1 MKAIIK
7 TLLKIANWVVI
18 VGLFA
23 SYLSPYISP
32 TVFWPVAFF
41 GLTHLI
47 WLVALI
53 VIALLSLSYKTNMLK
68 WNVIVFAIGVPLL
81 MRVYGFKNVEPAS
94 NSTLKVASFN
104 TYALGAAI
112 KTNTQEDITN
122 YLNDNKVDCA
132 VLVEWR
138 FNTGKISRKV
148 YPYQQRL
155 SQTNRQNH
163 GILVVSKY
171 PISQAGLID
180 FPEPSYNLAGYV
192 DIETPNELIRV
203 YGVHLE
209 TTRLKS
215 HHYHDLKTLEFDS
228 AYTET
233 AKNVAQRLR
242 LSMVKRAGQVDA
254 IKAHMMA
261 CKHPTLVMGDFND
274 GPLSYTYQQLVEGKN
289 DAFVEAGKGFEAT
302 YLKPFPLLR
311 IDYILYDDRFSCQQ
325 YGSTR
330 AIYSDHKLIFA
341 ELSL

>member
-1 MKAIIK
+1 
-7 TLLKIANWVVI
+7 
-18 VGLFA
+18 
-23 SYLSPYISP
+23 
-32 TVFWPVAFF
+32 
-41 GLTHLI
+41 
-47 WLVALI
+47 
-53 VIALLSLSYKTNMLK
+53 MLK
-68 WNVIVFAIGVPLL
+68 WNAIVLILGIPFL
-81 MRVYGFKNVEPAS
+81 MRVYGFKKVETS
-94 NSTLKVASFN
+94 SEEKFKVASFN

-112 KTNTQEDITN
+112 KTNTQNDIAT
-122 YLNDNKVDCA
+122 YLNDNKIDCA

-138 FNTGKISRKV
+138 FNTGKIPKKL
-148 YPYQQRL
+148 YPYQQRI
-155 SQTNRQNH
+155 SQTQRQNH

-171 PISQAGLID
+171 PISQWGLID

-192 DIETPNELIRV
+192 DIEKDGKLIRV
-203 YGVHLE
+203 YGLHLE
-209 TTRLKS
+209 TTRLKA

-233 AKNVAQRLR
+233 AKNVAQRLKM
-242 LSMVKRAGQVDA
+242 SMVKRAGQVDA

-261 CKHPTLVMGDFND
+261 TKHPVLLMGDFND

-311 IDYILYDDRFSCQQ
+311 IDYIFYDNQFSCQQ

-341 ELSL
+341 ELTL